1 MEEVSARL
9 IVDSSALVAFLS
21 PDEEAHGWARR
32 TLGRCESAVLT
43 CEAVLTE
50 SAFLLRRRPKGAA
63 GLLALLADG
72 FIDLP
77 FRLADEVP
85 AIRTLMTR
93 YADVPMSLAD
103 ACLVRMSELLPRWPV
118 MTLDSDFKRY
128 RRNRRQLIPLLMP

>member
-1 MEEVSARL
+1 MTERL
-9 IVDSSALVAFLS
+9 IVDSSALVAFLA
-21 PDEEAHGWARR
+21 PDEEAHEWAKRS
-32 TLGRCESAVLT
+32 LDRCESAVLT

-50 SAFLLRRRPKGAA
+50 SAFLLRRRPRGVA
-63 GLLALLADG
+63 GLLTLLDHG

-85 AIRTLMTR
+85 AVRTLMTR